1 MKMTERKFAESI
13 LASLNQLDRDRYLSK
28 RYIISIG
35 KDIMKA
41 LLVQKLGDRTLYRE
55 ANLYSNIDCIEL
67 EEIDVVK
74 CPIVEFRTCN
84 VVMRSKKPLPEL
96 LYSKYGPAIRMV
108 TNIDTSEEIGRI
120 SLKDYVRNKKR
131 QGYRKTPK
139 YYTDSSGYLYVVDF
153 EIELVSAE
161 VMTLNSKQAEECGCG
176 DFDECKSSLDYEMV
190 GSHKLEMVVV
200 QETLNRILGT
210 YMQIPS
216 DENPDKN
223 RNSM

>member
-1 MKMTERKFAESI
+1 MTERKFAESI

-35 KDIMKA
+35 KDIMKG

-108 TNIDTSEEIGRI
+108 TDIDTAEDVGRI

-161 VMTLNSKQAEECGCG
+161 VMTLNPKQAEECGCG
-176 DFDECKSSLDYEMV
+176 DFDECKSSLDYEMI

-210 YMQIPS
+210 FMQIPS